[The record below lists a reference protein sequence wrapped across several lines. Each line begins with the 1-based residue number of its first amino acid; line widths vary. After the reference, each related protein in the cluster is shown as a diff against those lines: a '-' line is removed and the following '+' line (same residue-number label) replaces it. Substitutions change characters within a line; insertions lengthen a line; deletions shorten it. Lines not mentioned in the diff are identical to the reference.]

1 MRKRK
6 NVHKM
11 AKNPLDNGSEKRGRG
26 RPRKIDASSVR
37 AYADGCRHWLERN
50 WNDLGVSLLSA
61 KTEEE
66 ISKALQ
72 KVDWENLIPRSPSL
86 ILNVLMETKFP
97 KRKKAQINFL
107 ADSIAGGG
115 TVTPRRSRDICAQQR
130 KADAQRHYILRYE
143 YWIECS
149 CGYRGQSQNHC
160 CKKCGAVLYISSSNS
175 EFI

>member
-1 MRKRK
+1 
-6 NVHKM
+6 M
-11 AKNPLDNGSEKRGRG
+11 AENPLDKDSEKRGRG
-26 RPRKIDASSVR
+26 RPRTIDPSLLR
-37 AYADGCRHWLERN
+37 GYADSCRHWLERN
-50 WNDLGVSLLSA
+50 WNELGVRLLSA

-72 KVDWENLIPRSPSL
+72 KIDWENLIPRSPNL
-86 ILNVLMETKFP
+86 ILEVLMESKFP
-97 KRKKAQINFL
+97 KRRKAQIDFL

-149 CGYRGQSQNHC
+149 CGYAGRSENHR
-160 CKKCGAVLYISSSNS
+160 CKKCGAVLYIFSSHS
-175 EFI
+175 ELI